1 MNNMFV
7 YRGMLV
13 KFDELI
19 GWFIHDTNGNRFDF
33 DDKDTCKKFID
44 YHYC

>member
-1 MNNMFV
+1 MFV

-33 DDKDTCKKFID
+33 DDKDI
-44 YHYC
+44 

>member
-7 YRGMLV
+7 YRGMLI
-13 KFDELI
+13 KFNELI
-19 GWFIHDTNGNRFDF
+19 GWFIYDSNGNRFDF